1 MCSRNAPGPV
11 KDRSGLR
18 RGMCS
23 ILPLFTPGLAQPGAC
38 AGLKPAN
45 FCRPVPGDR
54 LDERTAGRYVC
65 HVCVMFVSYL
75 CHNCVIYEQ
84 KFNFSAGRPP
94 DRPKAKKGPSGFL
107 CCNIKIK
114 KPRLHARA
122 HHARMRKIIYI
133 TMLLYIYFR
142 STAFCQ
148 VFCTIC
154 FHVFQFVSIFFYN
167 IYIYIL

>member
-1 MCSRNAPGPV
+1 MSDGDGGIRPSTFFIYDPPGGGMCSRNAPGPV

-122 HHARMRKIIYI
+122 HHARLTRACTCPPARI
-133 TMLLYIYFR
+133 TR
-142 STAFCQ
+142 AC
-148 VFCTIC
+148 VK
-154 FHVFQFVSIFFYN
+154 
-167 IYIYIL
+167 